1 MEMYKILLWLVL
13 QLYRQMLGILQ
24 QVNPLC
30 IDSRVDGQIVLLN
43 KIRPGGTWSRF
54 EDMFDGFFLVGGGGG
69 GVFYSGPCPLFQI
82 GNMLQM
88 VSVWINMNEGNLAW
102 S

>member
-24 QVNPLC
+24 QVNPIC

-43 KIRPGGTWSRF
+43 KIRPGGTWSCF
-54 EDMFDGFFLVGGGGG
+54 EDMFDGFFLVGA
-69 GVFYSGPCPLFQI
+69 GVGCSTPGPAHSFR
-82 GNMLQM
+82 
-88 VSVWINMNEGNLAW
+88 LATFCKW
-102 S
+102 YQYGSI